1 MTQWIDK
8 QVSRGKRDRRAD
20 TGLPITLPL
29 LGLPQLEILRRWS
42 RKEREACKRTT
53 LLKEAAPATVE
64 EVEILCERLLSSGWI
79 QRREVLR
86 GGSWQWE
93 SFRWLDLPQLQ
104 GLLGIEN
111 SQDRENKRATVLVHA
126 AHVLEQ
132 NATSLE
138 PDVVEAL
145 QGVLDQ
151 LQESRTTPLETLS
164 TRLQLLEA
172 LAQWQLEGQEGTP
185 RDFALRA
192 KGDTKAISN
201 AHWRWLGDNFD
212 LERFRITPFTPM
224 LAMSGPIQLRWAH
237 AQMDMT
243 SLHFAQLPVPDV
255 LRLKSIV
262 STAQGWWLIE
272 NRASF
277 ERQARLA
284 IEQMEAQRDHRPQII
299 VWLPGRP
306 SRHWLSAW
314 RHLLRLS
321 PAPVAISAD
330 ADPAGVDIACTVG
343 AACSEVGPVW
353 WPEQMGV
360 AQLEAAAQQWPLNL
374 HDRMLLTNLLAR
386 PDLPAELR
394 ALCESMQT
402 EGRKAEQEGWL

>member
-1 MTQWIDK
+1 MTQWIDT

-20 TGLPITLPL
+20 TGLPTDLPL
-29 LGLPQLEILRRWS
+29 LGHPLLEILQRWS
-42 RKEREACKRTT
+42 RKERETCKRTT
-53 LLKEAAPATVE
+53 LLKEATPATVE
-64 EVEILCERLLSSGWI
+64 EVETLCDRLLSAGWI
-79 QRREVLR
+79 ERREVLK

-93 SFRWLDLPQLQ
+93 SFRWRDLPQLQ

-111 SQDRENKRATVLVHA
+111 SQDRENKRATALAHA

-138 PDVVEAL
+138 PDVVAAL
-145 QGVLDQ
+145 QGALDQ
-151 LQESRTTPLETLS
+151 LQESKTTPLETLS
-164 TRLQLLEA
+164 TRLQLLVA
-172 LAQWQLEGQEGTP
+172 LAQWQLEGQEGTS

-192 KGDTKAISN
+192 QGGTKSISQ
-201 AHWRWLGDNFD
+201 AHWRWLGENFD

-224 LAMSGPIQLRWAH
+224 LAMSGPLQLRWAH

-255 LRLKSIV
+255 LRLKAIV
-262 STAQGWWLIE
+262 SPAQGWWLIE

-277 ERQARLA
+277 ERQTRLA
-284 IEQMEAQRDHRPQII
+284 IEQQEEQHDKRSQNI

-314 RHLLRLS
+314 RHLLRLC

-343 AACSEVGPVW
+343 AACSEAGVTW
-353 WPEQMGV
+353 RPEQMGA
-360 AQLEAAAQQWPLNL
+360 AQLHAATQQWPLNQ
-374 HDRMLLTNLLAR
+374 HDRMLLANLMAR